1 MDIHLRSLVPFPSF
15 STVFLDGAKGKQ
27 QVLKELGGRV
37 KSSAHCTLISTH
49 SQWARHRPINFLTV
63 NFISLLIFS
72 RIPFHHFD
80 PMQRIRAYYV
90 LYVLRTIIISFKN
103 TCAIIWSPSMATL
116 RGTDIFKRA
125 TLVGN
130 NKFMRKITSKGLSHV
145 SYRVRTQRAKQL
157 SQSKST
163 SKMLWSIPKYV
174 PTMRC
179 CLSGPEASEGPTR

>member
-1 MDIHLRSLVPFPSF
+1 MDIHLRSLVPCPSF
-15 STVFLDGAKGKQ
+15 STDFLDGAKGKQ

-37 KSSAHCTLISTH
+37 KSSAHCTLISTLSV
-49 SQWARHRPINFLTV
+49 SQASTDKLFNCKLHLTAYIFQ
-63 NFISLLIFS
+63 NSLPSFWSHAKNKGILCSVCITY
-72 RIPFHHFD
+72 D
-80 PMQRIRAYYV
+80 YY
-90 LYVLRTIIISFKN
+90 LLQKH
-103 TCAIIWSPSMATL
+103 CAIIWSPSMATL

-130 NKFMRKITSKGLSHV
+130 NKFMRKTTSKGLSHV